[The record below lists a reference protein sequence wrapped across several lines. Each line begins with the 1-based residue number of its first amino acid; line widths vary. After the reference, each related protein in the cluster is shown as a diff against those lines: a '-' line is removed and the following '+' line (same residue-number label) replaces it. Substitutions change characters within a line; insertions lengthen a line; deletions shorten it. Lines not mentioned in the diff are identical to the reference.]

1 MENWKQQLS
10 LVRVLHACLHI
21 HMYAVVCEGRGL
33 TSSIFLYLFPLHFFQ
48 IKSLTEPGTHGS
60 ARLTGQQTTQT
71 LPPISTS
78 PTLGFQE
85 QTTMPDV
92 CTASTFQLSRLSSH
106 PYLHSFLFDS
116 FPGKCHYFGS
126 PVHCYYCLFAQA
138 FWFQNKSGPWCRFVW
153 IFAHSSNIFLWS
165 VEFSEWLSPR
175 CPRCVHPR

>member
-1 MENWKQQLS
+1 MWRLGINVQHLPVFIS
-10 LVRVLHACLHI
+10 P
-21 HMYAVVCEGRGL
+21 
-33 TSSIFLYLFPLHFFQ
+33 SFFFQ

-78 PTLGFQE
+78 PALGFQE

-126 PVHCYYCLFAQA
+126 PVHCYYCLFARA
-138 FWFQNKSGPWCRFVW
+138 FWFQNKSGPDAGLSGSLHIVTF
-153 IFAHSSNIFLWS
+153 SSGVLNS
-165 VEFSEWLSPR
+165 VSDWAPDAPGVFTLGRE
-175 CPRCVHPR
+175 VHNTPF